1 MEQIIIVD
9 DDTDD
14 ENTTPADNDF
24 DNEYK
29 KQLDGITD
37 FLCKIYG
44 LNSSDI
50 SDLVNNRVNNSVSAR
65 YIITAITTL
74 RSNTAINDIYSSA
87 TTESEIADALAK
99 AIINMYA
106 ARDDMNEKVIKAT
119 ESVKQI
125 KEANDTIKNMFE
137 TEIKAAFDR
146 EKQATNALIEQYKVS
161 LEAKDKTYTLIM
173 RNNNDI
179 KKENNELKEQLDVLQ
194 VKNDELKAMLSLK
207 TKNKADK
214 TSDISCTDKKSSS
227 GKGWIKF
234 FRNENKDKMS
244 YVLDIFISDILSSD
258 DFSKEQKNFL
268 MNCIESRMPYKE
280 IKKIAK
286 PELDV
291 DMMRRIVKYYNRNM
305 DI

>member
-9 DDTDD
+9 DDTND
-14 ENTTPADNDF
+14 ENTTQADNDF

-29 KQLDGITD
+29 KQFEGITD

-44 LNSSDI
+44 LNSLDI
-50 SDLVNNRVNNSVSAR
+50 SGIVNSRVNNSVSAR

-87 TTESEIADALAK
+87 TTESEISDALAK

-106 ARDDMNEKVIKAT
+106 ACDDMNEKVIKAA

-125 KEANDTIKNMFE
+125 KETNDTMKNMFE

-146 EKQATNALIEQYKVS
+146 EKQVTNALIEQYKVS

-179 KKENNELKEQLDVLQ
+179 KKENNELKKQLDMLQ
-194 VKNDELKAMLSLK
+194 IKNDELKAMLSLK
-207 TKNKADK
+207 TKNK

-234 FRNENKDKMS
+234 FRSENKDKMS

-291 DMMRRIVKYYNRNM
+291 DMMRRIVKYYNRNT

>member
-9 DDTDD
+9 DDTND
-14 ENTTPADNDF
+14 ENTTQADNDF

-29 KQLDGITD
+29 KQFEGITD

-50 SDLVNNRVNNSVSAR
+50 SGIVNSRVNNSVSAR

-87 TTESEIADALAK
+87 TTESEISDALAK

-106 ARDDMNEKVIKAT
+106 ACDDMNEKVIKAA

-125 KEANDTIKNMFE
+125 KETNDTMKNMFE

-146 EKQATNALIEQYKVS
+146 EKQVTNALIEQYKVS

-179 KKENNELKEQLDVLQ
+179 KKENNELKKQLDMLQ
-194 VKNDELKAMLSLK
+194 IKNDELKAMLSLK
-207 TKNKADK
+207 TKNK

-234 FRNENKDKMS
+234 FRSENKDKMS

-291 DMMRRIVKYYNRNM
+291 DMMRRIVKYYNRNT